1 MNKNISWKSTTFMTN
16 GNWNDLFNHDRR
28 IELQAEI
35 KADLPQIKKHRNRR
49 RNLRKQM
56 REAW

>member
-1 MNKNISWKSTTFMTN
+1 MLNNITWKGLTFQSDALRGTK
-16 GNWNDLFNHDRR
+16 NHDRHL
-28 IELQAEI
+28 ELQAEI